1 VTRPI
6 PPVAASGLLAC
17 LALTACPPRAAI
29 GGEASSY
36 EATVA
41 RWTAQAELY
50 RLEDVRAK
58 FAATLLSETFRRA
71 LVREE
76 ALRLEFGPDQVDQL
90 MQQEL
95 AQAAA
100 NTVFILGM
108 YVDPP
113 RDNNLGRKSNWR
125 ITLMTSTEE
134 LRPVKIEDL
143 GSPNENERALYPYL
157 EPFWK
162 EYRIAFKLVTSPGP
176 WTLRIASDMGTAK
189 LVFLQPT
196 GSPSEG
202 EPHQIPVSRMAPEG
216 NL

>member
-36 EATVA
+36 DATVA

-50 RLEDVRAK
+50 QLEDVRAK

-76 ALRLEFGPDQVDQL
+76 ARRLEFGPDQNAQFLATQL
-90 MQQEL
+90 AE
-95 AQAAA
+95 AQVH
-100 NTVFILGM
+100 TQFILGM

-125 ITLMTSTEE
+125 ITLMTLTEE
-134 LRPVKIEDL
+134 LHPEKIEDF

-157 EPFWK
+157 DVFWK
-162 EYRIAFKLVTSPGP
+162 EYRLTFPLVTSPGP
-176 WTLRIASDMGTAK
+176 WTLRVASDMGTAK
-189 LVFLQPT
+189 LVFLHPA
-196 GSPSEG
+196 GEPSEG

-216 NL
+216 NF